1 MNQTKIDRL
10 KALRKELAAIVA
22 APLGSAGDDYITP
35 DQRRRIEADLASIEA
50 TLEQIDEQDRAAFE
64 ATLPTPLN
72 ATQIYQTI
80 VGLREFNTSEFDQI
94 RDAIEAEPHLYLT
107 SGEACRHVEALQSYL
122 GLNDCDE

>member
-22 APLGSAGDDYITP
+22 APLGSAGDDYITA

-107 SGEACRHVEALQSYL
+107 SGQACRGWETVQELYWGSL
-122 GLNDCDE
+122 